1 MMRHFSMLA
10 VCACVGLVSCS
21 LGPPPSFHELRQIE
35 GEIILLDSDGYV
47 ITDGYGR
54 RFRVQAAPSAR
65 IDGNLSLG
73 DVVLV
78 RTAAPYAPNLRY
90 ARAVHLF
97 RDIETTY
104 GELIAKDSASMRIK
118 DPAGRETQL
127 SLDDQS
133 VGYGRPRP
141 GDRIFVK
148 TYRAPYE
155 GEVQDFQDGAYI
167 VRDIDGRE
175 VRYQLGD
182 ATDRPDSQDRRQ
194 AVERPAMRHDMP
206 YARSIYLLTDPLS
219 LQGTLLRRDD
229 GHYAVTGSE
238 DLALI
243 IGQATI
249 RDAKVEPGE
258 HVFVMISP
266 LPVIEA
272 SAIEK
277 F

>member
-1 MMRHFSMLA
+1 MRHFRMFTA
-10 VCACVGLVSCS
+10 CACLGLVSCS
-21 LGPPPSFHELRQIE
+21 TAPPPSFHELRQIE
-35 GEIILLDSDGYV
+35 GEILLLDSDGYV

-54 RFRVQAAPSAR
+54 KFRVQAAPSAR
-65 IDGNLSLG
+65 VDGNLSLG

-78 RTAAPYAPNLRY
+78 RVAAPYAPNLRY
-90 ARAVHLF
+90 AKAVHLF

-104 GELIAKDSASMRIK
+104 GELIAKDSATIRIK
-118 DPAGRETQL
+118 DPVGRETQL

-167 VRDIDGRE
+167 IRDIDGRE
-175 VRYQLGD
+175 VRYQPGD
-182 ATDRPDSQDRRQ
+182 DTDRPDSRDRRRH
-194 AVERPAMRHDMP
+194 AVERPAMRHDRP
-206 YARSIYLLTDPLS
+206 YARVIYLFTDPLS

-229 GHYAVTGSE
+229 GLYAVTGSE
-238 DLALI
+238 ELALI
-243 IGQATI
+243 IGQATVQ
-249 RDAKVEPGE
+249 DAKMQPGE
-258 HVFVMISP
+258 QVFVVVSP

-277 F
+277 L

>member
-1 MMRHFSMLA
+1 M
-10 VCACVGLVSCS
+10 V
-21 LGPPPSFHELRQIE
+21 PPPSFHELRQIE
-35 GEIILLDSDGYV
+35 GEILLLDSDGYV
-47 ITDGYGR
+47 IMDGYGR
-54 RFRVQAAPSAR
+54 KFRVQAAPSAR

-78 RTAAPYAPNLRY
+78 RAAAPYAPNLRY
-90 ARAVHLF
+90 AKAVHLF

-104 GELIAKDSASMRIK
+104 GELIAKDSASIRIK
-118 DPAGRETQL
+118 DPAGGETQL

-155 GEVQDFQDGAYI
+155 GEVQDFRDGAYI

-175 VRYQLGD
+175 VRYQPGAD
-182 ATDRPDSQDRRQ
+182 TDRPDSQDRRHP
-194 AVERPAMRHDMP
+194 VERPAMRHDMP
-206 YARSIYLLTDPLS
+206 YARSIYLFTDPLS
-219 LQGTLLRRDD
+219 LQGTLRRRDD
-229 GHYAVTGSE
+229 GLYAVTGSE

-243 IGQATI
+243 IGQATVQ
-249 RDAKVEPGE
+249 DAKVQPGE
-258 HVFVMISP
+258 QVFVVVSP

-277 F
+277 L

>member
-1 MMRHFSMLA
+1 MRHFSMLA
-10 VCACVGLVSCS
+10 VCACLGLVSCS
-21 LGPPPSFHELRQIE
+21 MAPPPSIHELRQIE
-35 GEIILLDSDGYV
+35 GEILLFDGDGYV
-47 ITDGYGR
+47 IKDGYGR
-54 RFRVQAAPSAR
+54 QFRVQATPSAR
-65 IDGNLSLG
+65 VDGNLSVG
-73 DVVLV
+73 DAVLV
-78 RTAAPYAPNLRY
+78 RMGKPHAPNLRY
-90 ARAVHLF
+90 AKAVHLF

-104 GELIAKDSASMRIK
+104 GELIAKDSASIRIK

-155 GEVQDFQDGAYI
+155 GEVQEFRDGAYI
-167 VRDIDGRE
+167 VRDIGGRE
-175 VRYQLGD
+175 VRYQSGD
-182 ATDRPDSQDRRQ
+182 DTGRPDSQDRRH

-206 YARSIYLLTDPLS
+206 YARSIYLFTDPLS

-229 GHYAVTGSE
+229 GLYAVTGSE

-243 IGQATI
+243 IGQATV
-249 RDAKVEPGE
+249 RDAKMEPGE
-258 HVFVMISP
+258 HVFIVVSP

-277 F
+277 L